1 MIQPNGGGMTS
12 VPNQT
17 ARRLFAPIARTYERW
32 ARILSFGQ
40 DGRWRRVMV
49 DGLSPPPGCKVL
61 DVAAGTGSISRRLQA
76 MGHRVTAV
84 DLSGEMLGF
93 HPGPERVQARA
104 EMLPFD
110 AGTFDAL
117 TFGYLLRYVEDPI
130 SCLTEL
136 ARVVK
141 SGGRIGMVEF
151 GLPSGV
157 WKQAWVVYAGL
168 ILPTAGRLISPGWY
182 EVGRF
187 LRGSIE
193 DFHNTYSDPTV
204 LWREAGLIDVEVRCL
219 SLGGGLVM
227 WGRKP

>member
-1 MIQPNGGGMTS
+1 MTS

-32 ARILSFGQ
+32 ARILSLGQ
-40 DGRWRRVMV
+40 DGRWCRAMV
-49 DGLSPPPGCKVL
+49 DGLSLPAGSRIL
-61 DVAAGTGSISRRLQA
+61 DVAAGTGSITRLLQDL
-76 MGHRVTAV
+76 GHKVAAV
-84 DLSGEMLGF
+84 DLSPEMLGL
-93 HPGPERVQARA
+93 HPGFDRVQARA

-110 AGTFDAL
+110 AESFDGL

-141 SGGRIGMVEF
+141 SGGSIGMVEF
-151 GLPSGV
+151 GLPAGV
-157 WKQAWVVYAGL
+157 WKPPWAVYSGL

-187 LRGSIE
+187 LRRSIE
-193 DFHNTYSDPTV
+193 DFHTRYPDPTYI
-204 LWREAGLIDVEVRCL
+204 WREAGLVDVELRRL